1 VAFAYRYNIT
11 AVFTPDHA
19 QEEEEEEDE
28 EEEEED
34 ATGGGTGLP
43 TATSR
48 MIGFR

>member
-1 VAFAYRYNIT
+1 VAFSYRYNIT

-19 QEEEEEEDE
+19 QEEEEE